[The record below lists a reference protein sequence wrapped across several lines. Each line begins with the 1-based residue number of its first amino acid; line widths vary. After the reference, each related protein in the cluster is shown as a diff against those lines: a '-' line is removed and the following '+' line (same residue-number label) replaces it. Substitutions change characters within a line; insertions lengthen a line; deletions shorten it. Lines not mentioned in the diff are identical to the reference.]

1 MFSYSSASYS
11 QFELEMND
19 AMRDVALE
27 IRSVDLLDLASFIHA
42 QNFANVGDII
52 NSASELYFKP
62 GALMFSYSADVKL
75 DWFGCPMIALDLE
88 LHESGVDIY
97 FELKIDAFSSYI
109 QIKHAAV
116 NGKPLR
122 IPEDAEIFRLA
133 IDKAKTVRNFGR
145 FKTLEWSQV
154 FKSSA
159 HFSKLTSSR

>member
-1 MFSYSSASYS
+1 MMNYSATNYS
-11 QFELEMND
+11 KYELDMND

-62 GALMFSYSADVKL
+62 GALMFSYSAEVKL

-109 QIKHAAV
+109 QFKHAAI
-116 NGKPLR
+116 NEKPLR
-122 IPEDAEIFRLA
+122 VLEDAEIFRQAL
-133 IDKAKTVRNFGR
+133 DKAKTVRDFGR

-154 FKSSA
+154 FKPSVQYG
-159 HFSKLTSSR
+159 KLISSR